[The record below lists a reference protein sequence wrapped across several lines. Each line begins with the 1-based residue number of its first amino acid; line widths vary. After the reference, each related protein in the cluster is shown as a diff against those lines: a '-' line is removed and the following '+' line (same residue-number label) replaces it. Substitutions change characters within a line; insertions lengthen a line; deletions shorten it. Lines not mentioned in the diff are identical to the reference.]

1 MKILMICL
9 GNICRSPLAEGILR
23 SKAMEYGLDFEI
35 DSAGFEYCNVGMS
48 PDSRAVAVGRKYGID
63 ITGIRSRLF
72 EYADFQYFDRIY
84 IMDRNNYNDVMA
96 MAKTDEDREKVDY
109 ILNEVYPGENRYVK
123 DPYYGGTDGFETVFK
138 QLDEACDAICRKMK

>member
-1 MKILMICL
+1 
-9 GNICRSPLAEGILR
+9 
-23 SKAMEYGLDFEI
+23 
-35 DSAGFEYCNVGMS
+35 
-48 PDSRAVAVGRKYGID
+48 
-63 ITGIRSRLF
+63 
-72 EYADFQYFDRIY
+72 
-84 IMDRNNYNDVMA
+84 MDRNNYNDVMA